1 MFPFPSG
8 VILFLPL
15 RETVLA
21 LSHPPLLM
29 ESKGHFKSLTVE
41 WLRARNCVVFL
52 NSLFLRNCLF
62 SKEKLK
68 FKVMNKSHVNCIQ
81 AWQLLSSLSSDSSG
95 LHPDLMCLWYQAD
108 SQDQL
113 PLAPRFSLGLVSPG
127 LCRSVGPGQ
136 NLTSGGLSVALAVLL
151 GRV

>member
-1 MFPFPSG
+1 MCSFFWQKTHLELFPFPSG

-29 ESKGHFKSLTVE
+29 ESKVHFKSLTVE
-41 WLRARNCVVFL
+41 WLTARNCVVFL

-68 FKVMNKSHVNCIQ
+68 FKVMNKSHVNCTQ
-81 AWQLLSSLSSDSSG
+81 AWQLLSSFLR
-95 LHPDLMCLWYQAD
+95 LIR
-108 SQDQL
+108 
-113 PLAPRFSLGLVSPG
+113 LAPWSHVLVVSGCFPRPGILWLLSP
-127 LCRSVGPGQ
+127 LMVTWLLITVAP
-136 NLTSGGLSVALAVLL
+136 LSCAL
-151 GRV
+151 